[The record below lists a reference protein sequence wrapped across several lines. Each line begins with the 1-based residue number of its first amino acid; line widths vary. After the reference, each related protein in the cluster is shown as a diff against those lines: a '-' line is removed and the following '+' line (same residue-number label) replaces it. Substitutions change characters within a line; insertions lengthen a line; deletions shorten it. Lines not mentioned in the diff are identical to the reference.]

1 MFGVAIKKEERGKVA
16 AEEQNVQNGRRSQKW
31 AEEAEGKNE
40 KGQRGQRE
48 RERACEDERAI

>member
-31 AEEAEGKNE
+31 AEEAEGKNV

-48 RERACEDERAI
+48 RGREHERTRGR